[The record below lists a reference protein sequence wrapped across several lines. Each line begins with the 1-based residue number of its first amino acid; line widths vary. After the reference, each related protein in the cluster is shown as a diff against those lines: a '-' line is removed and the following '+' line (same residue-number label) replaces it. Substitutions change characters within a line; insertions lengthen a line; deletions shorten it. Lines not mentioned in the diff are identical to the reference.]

1 MFIEYIY
8 NICIYY
14 LCIYDICMLYSH
26 LYIYNYI
33 CIYVY
38 IYIYMY
44 TCIYTYIS
52 THTHI
57 YIYMYTYIYIHTCI
71 HIYMYVCIH
80 ISVYICVYI
89 YTHIRIHIYIYIYIC
104 IHIYI
109 YVHVDSNPQ
118 KDRNT
123 IDHILVGA
131 YFSSLVKQATNPFH
145 SHCLPG
151 SYYTHTCILNE
162 EFIYFLDKLSRPHC
176 DVTGMM
182 VRNGNHPKIGFFQVS
197 EL

>member
-1 MFIEYIY
+1 
-8 NICIYY
+8 
-14 LCIYDICMLYSH
+14 MLYSH
-26 LYIYNYI
+26 LYIYIITYVSMY
-33 CIYVY
+33 IYVYMY
-38 IYIYMY
+38 IYIY
-44 TCIYTYIS
+44 I
-52 THTHI
+52 HTH
-57 YIYMYTYIYIHTCI
+57 IYMYTYIYTCI
-71 HIYMYVCIH
+71 HIYIYVCMYV
-80 ISVYICVYI
+80 YIYLYIYVYI
-89 YTHIRIHIYIYIYIC
+89 YTHIRIHIYTYVY
-104 IHIYI
+104 IYI